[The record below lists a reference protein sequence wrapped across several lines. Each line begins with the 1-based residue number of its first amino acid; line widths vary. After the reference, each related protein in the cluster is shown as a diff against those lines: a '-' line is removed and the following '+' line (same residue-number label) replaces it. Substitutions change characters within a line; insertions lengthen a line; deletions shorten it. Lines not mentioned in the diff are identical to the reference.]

1 LEKKQYN
8 HYSKCSQKSNAKK
21 EAKKKKKD
29 GEIVEKRD
37 SDDKLYSLHDLIV
50 PINELTE
57 AVLYKESNPK
67 VIQALTMKMR
77 RLVKNGVNEMD
88 KNHMIAFEESL
99 EEKYAHF
106 DKTERKDDENVESD
120 SIDSDSE
127 FAVPLKKQKSN
138 CGEMRVMT
146 KHTEKAKE
154 KTVNLSSEDEKS
166 GSEVVELPGNKR
178 HRTKPR
184 ENKRNGS
191 DEAEPTKNK
200 GCKTSNVKSDGKE
213 KKSASPKKTRKQNT

>member
-1 LEKKQYN
+1 
-8 HYSKCSQKSNAKK
+8 
-21 EAKKKKKD
+21 
-29 GEIVEKRD
+29 
-37 SDDKLYSLHDLIV
+37 LIV

-57 AVLYKESNPK
+57 AFLYKESNPK

-77 RLVKNGVNEMD
+77 RLVKSRVNEMD
-88 KNHMIAFEESL
+88 KNHMTAFEESL

-166 GSEVVELPGNKR
+166 GSEVADLPGNKR
-178 HRTKPR
+178 CRTKPR
-184 ENKRNGS
+184 QDKKIESEK
-191 DEAEPTKNK
+191 AQPTPKK
-200 GCKTSNVKSDGKE
+200 GCKTSNVKSDDKE
-213 KKSASPKKTRKQNT
+213 KKSASPKKTRKQKT